1 MNSKVL
7 QRAIQWTK
15 VRLCYGFV
23 ISSSLL
29 FSIKAQE
36 PLDQQDEIAAYV
48 LMDSIVVKP
57 GIDISYFI
65 QLMQDDQ
72 SLYRSFKTLRTIPY
86 TGHYTM
92 QFSDPKG
99 VAQASWIAKGIQDCK
114 DQCCT
119 HHLEKSWQL
128 GNLLQNDGSFNYYTA
143 LLFHQF
149 FLKEETYCTEGL
161 QAISLDRI
169 EEEEQAHVR
178 YLKQLIFQ
186 PGVGLDIPLVGHQT
200 DIFSKDHYT
209 SYEFYFTE
217 KEFKEQAYYVFTADL
232 KEGEDLPIQYLET
245 WFTQD
250 DLQITQRHFHIL
262 TDHWV
267 YQADVIMSIVL
278 QKYQASYIPL
288 KINYSGSWDIPG
300 SKAENGNF
308 QISIV
313 PNE

>member
-1 MNSKVL
+1 M
-7 QRAIQWTK
+7 QWTK

-23 ISSSLL
+23 ISCSLL
-29 FSIKAQE
+29 LSIKAQE
-36 PLDQQDEIAAYV
+36 PVHQQDEIAAYV
-48 LMDSIVVKP
+48 LMDSVVVKP

-86 TGHYTM
+86 IGHYTM
-92 QFSDPKG
+92 QFSDQKG
-99 VAQASWIAKGIQDCK
+99 VAQASWMAKGIQNCE

-128 GNLLQNDGSFNYYTA
+128 GNLLRKDGRFNYYTA
-143 LLFHQF
+143 LLFHKL
-149 FLKEETYCTEGL
+149 FLMEETYCHEEEEASL
-161 QAISLDRI
+161 LDRI
-169 EEEEQAHVR
+169 EDEEQAHVR

-200 DIFSKDHYT
+200 DIFSKEHFT
-209 SYEFYFTE
+209 SYRFYFTE
-217 KEFKEQAYYVFTADL
+217 KVLKEQAYYVFTADL
-232 KEGEDLPIQYLET
+232 KEGEELPIQYLET

-250 DLQITQRHFHIL
+250 DLQITQRHFHVQ
-262 TDHWV
+262 TNQWV
-267 YQADVIMSIVL
+267 YEADVVMSIML
-278 QKYQASYIPL
+278 QKYQQSYIPL
-288 KINYSGSWDIPG
+288 TIHYAGVWDIPG

-308 QISIV
+308 QISIE